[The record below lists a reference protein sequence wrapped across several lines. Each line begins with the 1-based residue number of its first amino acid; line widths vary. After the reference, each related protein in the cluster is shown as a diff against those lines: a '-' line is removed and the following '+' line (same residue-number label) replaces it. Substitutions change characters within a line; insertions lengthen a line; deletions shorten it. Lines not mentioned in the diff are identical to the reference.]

1 MKLRM
6 IIAGLLLVVSYPAM
20 AQEEPCGLCDEEVTM
35 NAQLAQCFLAQYRD
49 LEQRTSAA
57 VAVDLSACPQ
67 VKDRGVVAALPTAQA
82 AAVEPTLEFMASRK
96 QLSCLKEK
104 LEEPGLVLDPSATIK
119 LDACNGQTS
128 GN

>member
-1 MKLRM
+1 MMRM
-6 IIAGLLLVVSYPAM
+6 FLTGGLFLGASYAAV

-35 NAQLAQCFLAQYRD
+35 NAQLAQCFLAQYGD